1 MALFLK
7 VSNSLEKLAQR
18 LSSDMR
24 DFPGDIFQPDFII
37 TQTSGMN
44 NWLRIRIAEHNGI
57 TANIRFLKPNDII
70 YQIYFRLDG
79 PKERVLAA
87 DNLQWVLFTELD
99 DAGFKRRYPNIAAYY
114 KNNDEV
120 KRLGLASKVSDLF
133 DQYQIYRPD
142 MIREWNT
149 LELSNDAVTWQAWLW
164 IKTKK
169 SLGSRI
175 PDKTLIADFVINAL
189 NQPENQNKI
198 KERLPRIHLFGIS
211 ILTAFHIDLF
221 RKLGEYIDICF
232 YLLNPAPQLYWYED
246 RSPSQIA
253 RWMQRSA
260 NNGKFEPP
268 IEGNTLLTNWGKV
281 IRDTFSLL
289 FKHEEILDRYD
300 DSEVELPVPD
310 TLLKK
315 IQFDLF
321 NNAVEE
327 DRQVIT
333 SNDLNDHS
341 LTFHACY
348 TPAREVEVFYNY
360 LVRQV
365 ETGKVTSPRD
375 VVVMVND
382 IDTYAPYIR
391 AVFKSAP
398 YSFPFIIA
406 DEHVTV
412 NEGFFNALQAIMNLN
427 SDEFKAEEILQLLEL
442 GYIRQRFNITN
453 TDLIRQAVNTANIR
467 FGISGSELDES
478 VTLSWENGLKRIM
491 YGICMSDPAEY
502 LGDGYGFYPLDLAE
516 GESALELVKFTHFI
530 QVLISVCREQEQN
543 RTLAEWS
550 QYLEESVR
558 RLLFT
563 GANDDD
569 PDYILFLD
577 YLERLNLISET
588 MGEKVSFKVFRQ
600 SFINE
605 MSGETRPGNFIS
617 GGITFCSLI
626 PMRSI
631 PFKTVAILGLNYD
644 KFPRKE
650 SPVTFDL
657 IKAKPKPGDR
667 DVREN
672 DKHLFLETLL
682 SAKERLYISYIGRNS
697 KDNTVQPPSAMI
709 DELLDYITDDPA
721 SLIQLHPLHSFS
733 SKYSETDNGLYTY
746 LTDQELP
753 VPASNKT
760 EAKTVDFSDINI
772 ESFIAFFKNPFKA
785 YYNKVL
791 GIYYQ
796 EESLLLGDTEIFEH
810 DKLQEWS
817 LKKDLLFLDD
827 ASLPDYRNK
836 GVKTGNLP
844 LKNMADLILEKTY
857 NSISEVKELVK
868 ECVGESL
875 PQKRQVEIDLDG
887 SILNGSIFPLYGQV
901 LMIASLSKNEAK
913 YCLEAYILH
922 LIAAAAECSLDT
934 HYISGTTLEKITLPS
949 VTKETALEKLKIF
962 LELYKRGHTEPL
974 VFSTDFRLD
983 IVKLDS
989 LSHDKFLSDLKK
1001 ATGERG
1007 WLNDAYILKE
1017 YENGFFENPEC
1028 FEACKINTRDIYVPV
1043 YQIFNR

>member
-7 VSNSLEKLAQR
+7 VSNSLEKLALR
-18 LSSDMR
+18 ISSDMR
-24 DFPGDIFQPDFII
+24 DFPGGVFQPDFII

-44 NWLRIRIAEHNGI
+44 NWLRIRIAENNGI

-99 DAGFKRRYPNIAAYY
+99 DAAFKRRYPVIAGYY

-120 KRLGLASKVSDLF
+120 KRLGLARKVGDLF

-142 MIREWNT
+142 MIREWNA
-149 LELSNDAVTWQAWLW
+149 LELSNDSVTWQAWLW
-164 IKTKK
+164 IKTKE

-189 NQPENQNKI
+189 KEPENQNKI
-198 KERLPRIHLFGIS
+198 RERLPRIHLFGIS

-221 RKLGEYIDICF
+221 RQLGEHIDICF

-253 RWMQRSA
+253 RWMKRSA
-260 NNGKFEPP
+260 INGKFAPP
-268 IEGNTLLTNWGKV
+268 VEGNTLLTNWGKV

-289 FKHEEILDRYD
+289 FKHEELLDRYD

-321 NNAVEE
+321 NNAIEE
-327 DRQVIT
+327 DRQIIT
-333 SNDLNDHS
+333 VNDLKDGS
-341 LTFHACY
+341 LSFHACF
-348 TPAREVEVFYNY
+348 TPAREVEVFYNF

-365 ETGKVTSPRD
+365 ETGKITSPRD
-375 VVVMVND
+375 IVVMVND
-382 IDTYAPYIR
+382 IDAYAPYIR

-406 DEHVTV
+406 DEHISV
-412 NEGFFNALQAIMNLN
+412 NEGFFNSLQAIMNLN

-442 GYIRQRFNITN
+442 GYIRQRFGITN
-453 TDLIRQAVNTANIR
+453 VDLIRQAVNTANIR

-491 YGICMSDPAEY
+491 YGICMSDPVEY

-516 GESALELVKFTHFI
+516 GASALELVKFTHFI
-530 QVLISVCREQEQN
+530 QVLISVCSEQEQN

-550 QYLEESVR
+550 QYLEDSVR

-569 PDYILFLD
+569 ADYLLFRD

-588 MGEKVSFKVFRQ
+588 MGEKVSFNVFRQ

-605 MSGETRPGNFIS
+605 MEGETRPGNFIS

-657 IKAKPKPGDR
+657 MKAQPKPGDR

-672 DKHLFLETLL
+672 DKHLFLETVL

-697 KDNTVQPPSAMI
+697 KDNTVQPPSALI
-709 DELLDYITDDPA
+709 DELLDYITDEPT
-721 SLIQLHPLHSFS
+721 SMVTLHPLHSFS
-733 SKYSETDNGLYTY
+733 SKYSETGNDLYTY
-746 LTDQELP
+746 LTDQEP
-753 VPASNKT
+753 SIPALDKT
-760 EAKTVDFSDINI
+760 EVKMLDFADINVD
-772 ESFIAFFKNPFKA
+772 SFIAFFKNPFKA
-785 YYNKVL
+785 YYNKIL
-791 GIYYQ
+791 GIYYR
-796 EESLLLGDTEIFEH
+796 EEALLLGDTEIFEQ
-810 DKLQEWS
+810 DKLQEWN

-827 ASLPDYRNK
+827 ALLPDYRNK
-836 GVKTGNLP
+836 GVKTGILP
-844 LKNMADLILEKTY
+844 LKNMADLVLEKTY
-857 NSISEVKELVK
+857 TNISEVKELVQ
-868 ECVGESL
+868 ECVGDSL
-875 PQKRQVEIDLDG
+875 PRKQQVEIVIGD
-887 SILNGSIFPLYGQV
+887 SIINGTIFPVYDHV
-901 LMIASLSKNEAK
+901 LMIASFSKNEAK
-913 YCLEAYILH
+913 YCLEAYVLH
-922 LIAAAAECSLDT
+922 LLATAAELELET
-934 HYISGTTLEKITLPS
+934 HYISATTLEKIVLPS
-949 VTKETALEKLKIF
+949 LTKEIAFEKLKVF
-962 LELYKRGHTEPL
+962 LDLYKRGHKEPL
-974 VFSTDFRLD
+974 VFSPDFRLD
-983 IVKLDS
+983 MSKLDS
-989 LSHDKFLSDLKK
+989 LTHEKFLAHLKK
-1001 ATGERG
+1001 ATDERG

-1017 YENGFFENPEC
+1017 YENGFFESTEC
-1028 FEACKINTRDIYVPV
+1028 YEACKLNTRDIYEPV